1 MDTQPE
7 VAVAP
12 PVADA
17 DGAAGVRRART
28 VTLALR
34 ALPVL
39 FLLAMGWARR
49 WVEEDAFL
57 NFRIVDQIRA
67 GHGPVFNVGER
78 VEVATSTL
86 WLGILTV
93 ARSVAPFVKIERTSV
108 VLGLVLTAL
117 GVWWAQA
124 GAARLWTA
132 RGARSAPSAALV
144 VPVGAVVYVA
154 LPPAWDWAT
163 SGLENGLSI
172 AWLGALMFLLGAV
185 AHRDRAAQRD
195 ETVERDPW
203 ARPLRIASVGVLAG
217 LGPLVRPDL
226 AVVSAVVFVVLL
238 WVLRPRGAM
247 LAWFLGGFFALPV
260 LSEVFRA
267 GYYGTLVPNT
277 ALAKDASGT
286 HWSQGWNYL
295 ADLVSPY
302 WLWLPFLA
310 LVALGVLLLLG
321 RPTPTVVLALALP
334 VAGVLHGLFIVKS
347 GGDYLHA
354 RLLLPSVF
362 AVLAPFAAVPWS
374 RRVVAPLA
382 VIGAWVVIAILVLRP
397 SLHQAYVPLTE
408 HNVVDG
414 RALMESLTRDGERPL
429 LADAFIFDDG
439 PLARRLQDQGARALV
454 TPPRNV
460 HPDTT
465 PARTTLIS
473 LASGISGYLAGPD
486 VIVQESNSLADPVG
500 SRMPPN
506 SNNSPGH
513 RKRESRAWILAL
525 RTKPG
530 VTLGQNPA
538 QVDAAR
544 RALACGD
551 LKDLLEATRAPMSVG
566 RFWSNL
572 TGAIGRTRLEVPRSP
587 VAAAAKFCG
596 PAAGSK

>member
-12 PVADA
+12 PVADPGGSS
-17 DGAAGVRRART
+17 GARRART
-28 VTLALR
+28 LTLVLR

-39 FLLAMGWARR
+39 FLLVMGWARR

-108 VLGLVLTAL
+108 VLGLALTAL

-124 GAARLWTA
+124 GAARLWAA
-132 RGARSAPSAALV
+132 RRAPSGALV

-172 AWLGALMFLLGAV
+172 AWLGALMFTLGAV
-185 AHRDRAAQRD
+185 AQRD
-195 ETVERDPW
+195 PDADRDPW
-203 ARPLRIASVGVLAG
+203 ARPARIAAVGVLAG

-247 LAWFLGGFFALPV
+247 LAWFLGGCFALPV
-260 LSEVFRA
+260 LSELFRA

-310 LVALGVLLLLG
+310 LVALGLLLLRG
-321 RPTPTVVLALALP
+321 RPTPMVVLALALP

-374 RRVVAPLA
+374 RRVIAPLA
-382 VIGAWVVIAILVLRP
+382 VIGAWVVVAILVLRP

-414 RALMESLTRDGERPL
+414 RALMESLTRDGQRPL

-465 PARTTLIS
+465 PARTTLVS

-525 RTKPG
+525 RTRPG

-538 QVDAAR
+538 HVDAAR
-544 RALACGD
+544 RALSCGD
-551 LKDLLEATRAPMSVG
+551 LKELLEATEAPMSVG

-587 VAAAAKFCG
+587 AAAAEKFCG
-596 PAAGSK
+596 PGATGK

>member
-12 PVADA
+12 PVVDP
-17 DGAAGVRRART
+17 GLSAGVRRART
-28 VTLALR
+28 VTLMLR

-39 FLLAMGWARR
+39 FLVVMGWAHR

-67 GHGPVFNVGER
+67 GHGPVFNIGER
-78 VEVATSTL
+78 VEVATSPL
-86 WLGILTV
+86 WLGVLTV

-124 GAARLWTA
+124 GAARLWRT
-132 RGARSAPSAALV
+132 RPSTRTALV

-172 AWLGALMFLLGAV
+172 AWLGALMFLLGSV
-185 AHRDRAAQRD
+185 GRRDRAAGH
-195 ETVERDPW
+195 DPW
-203 ARPLRIASVGVLAG
+203 TRPFRMASVGVVAG

-238 WVLRPRGAM
+238 GVLRPRGAM
-247 LAWFLGGFFALPV
+247 LAWFLGGFFTLPV
-260 LSEVFRA
+260 LSELFRA

-277 ALAKDASGT
+277 ALAKDAGGT

-295 ADLVSPY
+295 VDLVAPY
-302 WLWLPFLA
+302 WLWLPLLA
-310 LVALGVLLLLG
+310 LVALGVLLMLG
-321 RPTPTVVLALALP
+321 RPAPTVVLALALP
-334 VAGVLHGLFIVKS
+334 VAGVLHGFFIVKS

-362 AVLAPFAAVPWS
+362 AVLAPLAAVPWS
-374 RRVVAPLA
+374 RRILAPLA
-382 VIGAWVVIAILVLRP
+382 VIGAWVVVAILVLRP

-414 RALMESLTRDGERPL
+414 RALMESLTRDGQRPL
-429 LADAFIFDDG
+429 LADSFIFDDG
-439 PLARRLQDQGARALV
+439 PLARRLQDEGARALV

-460 HPDTT
+460 HPDVT

-513 RKRESRAWILAL
+513 RKRESRAWILAM
-525 RTKPG
+525 RTVPG
-530 VTLGQNPA
+530 VTLGQDPA
-538 QVDAAR
+538 DVDVAR

-551 LKDLLEATRAPMSVG
+551 LKDLLEATEAPMSAG

-572 TGAIGRTRLEVPRSP
+572 TGSISRTRLEVPRGP
-587 VAAAAKFCG
+587 EAAAEKFCG
-596 PAAGSK
+596 PGGRRK